1 MLLGQISPQMPQ
13 IFRPIEGQRKLQKD
27 DVLKVICE
35 YFNSSDNLVISG
47 PRRADEMCA
56 AYLLYYVKANKM
68 IDSESY
74 CIGGKVHG

>member
-1 MLLGQISPQMPQ
+1 MPQ

-47 PRRADEMCA
+47 SRRTDEMCA

-68 IDSESY
+68 IDFESY
-74 CIGGKVHG
+74 CIGGKGQG